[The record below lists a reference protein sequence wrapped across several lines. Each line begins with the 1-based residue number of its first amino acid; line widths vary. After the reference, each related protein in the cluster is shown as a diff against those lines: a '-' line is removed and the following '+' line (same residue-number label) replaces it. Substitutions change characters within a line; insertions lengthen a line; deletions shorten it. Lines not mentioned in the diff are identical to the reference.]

1 MKKIRICA
9 DPFPPYQ
16 YMNEDGE
23 AEGLDCELIRDVL
36 RDAGFSTD
44 ITIAPWNEVMGAF
57 ERKEYEVLFQ
67 VQDTPERR
75 EKYFLS
81 YKLRDAVTDVVK
93 AAGSDVQADSYDD
106 LSRYRVGL
114 IAGFANGEDIDS
126 LPDDCKVMH
135 EDTREIIGSLLA
147 GKTDVAVCD
156 RGVLKYLMGADEKL
170 VPIEALTYRRP
181 LYVMFHDRGLRDSFN
196 ASLEKFVQNA
206 EELTV

>member
-1 MKKIRICA
+1 MKKIKICA

-23 AEGLDCELIRDVL
+23 AEGLDYGLIRDVL
-36 RDAGFSTD
+36 CDAGFSTD
-44 ITIAPWNEVMGAF
+44 IKIAPWNEVMGAF
-57 ERKEYEVLFQ
+57 ERKECDVLFQ

-93 AAGSDVQADSYDD
+93 AAGSDLQADSYSD
-106 LSRYRVGL
+106 LSVYRVGL

-126 LPDDCKVMH
+126 LPDHCKVMH
-135 EDTREIIGSLLA
+135 EDTREMIDSLLD
-147 GKTDVAVCD
+147 GKIDVAVGD
-156 RGVLKYLMGADEKL
+156 RGVVKYLMGTDEKL
-170 VPIEALTYRRP
+170 VPIETLTYRRP
-181 LYVMFHDRGLRDSFN
+181 LYVMFHDRSLRDSFN
-196 ASLEKFVQNA
+196 ASLKKYVKNV

>member
-1 MKKIRICA
+1 MKKIKICA

-23 AEGLDCELIRDVL
+23 AEGLDYGLIRDVL
-36 RDAGFSTD
+36 CDAGFSTD
-44 ITIAPWNEVMGAF
+44 IKIAPWNEVIGAF
-57 ERKEYEVLFQ
+57 ERKEYDVLFQ

-106 LSRYRVGL
+106 LSEYRVGL

-126 LPDDCKVMH
+126 LPDDCRVMH
-135 EDTREIIGSLLA
+135 EDTREMIDSLLS
-147 GKTDVAVCD
+147 GKIDVAVGD
-156 RGVLKYLMGADEKL
+156 RGVVKYLLGADENL

-181 LYVMFHDRGLRDSFN
+181 LYVMFHDRDLRDRFN
-196 ASLEKFVQNA
+196 ASLKKIVQNV

>member
-1 MKKIRICA
+1 MRKIKICA

-23 AEGLDCELIRDVL
+23 AEGLDYGLIRDVL
-36 RDAGFSTD
+36 WDAGFSTD
-44 ITIAPWNEVMGAF
+44 IKIAPWNEVMDAF
-57 ERKEYEVLFQ
+57 ERKEYDVLFQ
-67 VQDTPERR
+67 IQDTPERR

-81 YKLRDAVTDVVK
+81 YKLRDAVTYVMKLAD
-93 AAGSDVQADSYDD
+93 SDVQADSYDD

-135 EDTREIIGSLLA
+135 EDTREMIDSLLD
-147 GKTDVAVCD
+147 GKIDVAVGD
-156 RGVLKYLMGADEKL
+156 RGVVKYLMGADEKL
-170 VPIEALTYRRP
+170 VPIETLTYRRP
-181 LYVMFHDRGLRDSFN
+181 LYVMFHDRDLRDCFN
-196 ASLEKFVQNA
+196 VSLKKFVQNA

>member
-1 MKKIRICA
+1 MKKIKICA

-23 AEGLDCELIRDVL
+23 AEGLDYGLIRDVL
-36 RDAGFSTD
+36 CDAGFSTD
-44 ITIAPWNEVMGAF
+44 IKIAPWNEVIGAF
-57 ERKEYEVLFQ
+57 ERKEYDVLFQ

-106 LSRYRVGL
+106 LSGYRVGL

-126 LPDDCKVMH
+126 LPGDCRVMH
-135 EDTREIIGSLLA
+135 EDTREMIDSLLS
-147 GKTDVAVCD
+147 GKIDVAVGD
-156 RGVLKYLMGADEKL
+156 RGVVKYLLGADENL

-181 LYVMFHDRGLRDSFN
+181 LYVMFHDRDLRDRFN
-196 ASLEKFVQNA
+196 ASLKKIVQNV